1 MKEVDNMGMEMV
13 KKKFPVTYQMY
24 LYAKDVIKRKEQEKQ
39 ESRYHRMTDEERMK
53 YDAALYE
60 MRIGKPLDWNN
71 LETYTEKMQWAKLF
85 DKDERKVTLSDK
97 YAVRSWVEDKIGSE
111 YLIPLVGKWDSYK
124 EINFQELPEQ
134 FVLKTNH
141 GSGDAVIVRDKTNM
155 SFADKIAMR
164 RKIQEALR
172 RDYGTRFCEWHYS
185 KIKPCII
192 AEQYIESGKTDLQ
205 DYKFLCFDGEP
216 YFCWV
221 DVDRYTDHKRNVYDL
236 NWNLQNWNQR
246 NYGNAHGKLDKPQ
259 NFEKMVEIA
268 RVLSQGFSHVRVD
281 LYSIGE
287 KVYFGEMTFTNG
299 SGFEEIEPHSANLML
314 GRLWK
319 LSMNK

>member
-1 MKEVDNMGMEMV
+1 MGMEMV
-13 KKKFPVTYQMY
+13 KKRLPVMYQMY
-24 LYAKDVIKRKEQEKQ
+24 LYIKSIVKRKEQEEQ
-39 ESRYHRMTDEERMK
+39 ESKYHRMTDEERMK
-53 YDAALYE
+53 YDATLYE

-97 YAVRSWVEDKIGSE
+97 YAVRSWVEEKIGSE

-124 EINFQELPEQ
+124 EINFHEFPEQ

-141 GSGDAVIVRDKTNM
+141 GSGDAVIVRDKKNI
-155 SFADKIAMR
+155 SFAEKIAMR

-172 RDYGTRFCEWHYS
+172 RDYGARFCEWHYS

-192 AEQYIESGKTDLQ
+192 AEQYVESGETDLQ

-221 DVDRYTDHKRNVYDL
+221 DVGRYTDHKRNVYDL
-236 NWNLQNWNQR
+236 DWKLQDWNQR
-246 NYGNAHGKLDKPQ
+246 NYGNAQSELKKPQ

-281 LYSIGE
+281 LYNVGGKI
-287 KVYFGEMTFTNG
+287 YFGEMTFTNG
-299 SGFEEIEPHSANLML
+299 SGFEEIAPHSADLML

-319 LSMNK
+319 LPMNK

>member
-1 MKEVDNMGMEMV
+1 MGMEMV

-53 YDAALYE
+53 HDAALYE

>member
-1 MKEVDNMGMEMV
+1 MGMKIV
-13 KKKFPVTYQMY
+13 KKRLPVMYQLY
-24 LYAKDVIKRKEQEKQ
+24 LYAKGIVKRKEQEEQ
-39 ESRYHRMTDEERMK
+39 ESKYHRMTDAERMK
-53 YDAALYE
+53 YDASLYE
-60 MRIGKPLDWNN
+60 MRIGKSLDWSN

-97 YAVRSWVEDKIGSE
+97 YAVRSWVEAKIGSE

-124 EINFQELPEQ
+124 EINFSELPEQ
-134 FVLKTNH
+134 FVMKTNH
-141 GSGDAVIVRDKTNM
+141 GSGDAVIVRDKKNM

-164 RKIQEALR
+164 RKIQEALH
-172 RDYGTRFCEWHYS
+172 RDYGARFCEWHYS

-192 AEQYIESGKTDLQ
+192 AEQYVESGETDLQ

-221 DVDRYTDHKRNVYDL
+221 DVGRYTDHKRNVYNL
-236 NWNLQNWNQR
+236 NWQLQGWNQR
-246 NYGNAHGKLDKPQ
+246 NYGNAHSELKKPQ

-281 LYSIGE
+281 LYNVGGKI
-287 KVYFGEMTFTNG
+287 YFGEMTFTNG
-299 SGFEEIEPHSANLML
+299 SGFEEITPNSADLML
-314 GRLWK
+314 GRLWNLPMEK
-319 LSMNK
+319 

>member
-1 MKEVDNMGMEMV
+1 M
-13 KKKFPVTYQMY
+13 YQLY
-24 LYAKDVIKRKEQEKQ
+24 LYAKGIVKRKEQEEQ
-39 ESRYHRMTDEERMK
+39 EAKYHRMTDAERMK
-53 YDAALYE
+53 YDASLYE
-60 MRIGKPLDWNN
+60 MRIGKSLDWSN

-97 YAVRSWVEDKIGSE
+97 YAVRSWVEAKIGSE

-124 EINFQELPEQ
+124 EINFSELPEQ
-134 FVLKTNH
+134 FVMKTNH
-141 GSGDAVIVRDKTNM
+141 GSGDAVIVRDKKNM

-164 RKIQEALR
+164 RKIQEALH
-172 RDYGTRFCEWHYS
+172 RDYGARFCEWHYS

-192 AEQYIESGKTDLQ
+192 AEQYVESGETDLQ

-221 DVDRYTDHKRNVYDL
+221 DVGRYTDHKRNIYDL
-236 NWNLQNWNQR
+236 NWQLQDWNQR
-246 NYGNAHGKLDKPQ
+246 NYGNAHSELKKPQ

-281 LYSIGE
+281 LYNVGGKI
-287 KVYFGEMTFTNG
+287 YFGEMTFTNG
-299 SGFEEIEPHSANLML
+299 SGFEEITPNSADLML
-314 GRLWK
+314 GRLWNLPMEK
-319 LSMNK
+319 

>member
-1 MKEVDNMGMEMV
+1 MGMKIV
-13 KKKFPVTYQMY
+13 KKRLPVMYQLY
-24 LYAKDVIKRKEQEKQ
+24 LYAKGIVKRKEQEEQ
-39 ESRYHRMTDEERMK
+39 EAKYHRMTDAERMK
-53 YDAALYE
+53 YDASLYE
-60 MRIGKPLDWNN
+60 MRIGKSLDWSN

-97 YAVRSWVEDKIGSE
+97 YAVRSWVEAKIGSE

-124 EINFQELPEQ
+124 EINFSELPEQ
-134 FVLKTNH
+134 FVMKTNH
-141 GSGDAVIVRDKTNM
+141 GSGDAVIVRDKKNM

-164 RKIQEALR
+164 RKIQEALH
-172 RDYGTRFCEWHYS
+172 RDYGARFCEWHYS

-192 AEQYIESGKTDLQ
+192 AEQYVESGETDLQ

-221 DVDRYTDHKRNVYDL
+221 DVGRYTDHKRNIYDL
-236 NWNLQNWNQR
+236 NWQLQDWNQR
-246 NYGNAHGKLDKPQ
+246 NYGNAHSELKKPQ

-281 LYSIGE
+281 LYNVGGKI
-287 KVYFGEMTFTNG
+287 YFGEMTFTNG
-299 SGFEEIEPHSANLML
+299 SGFEEITPNSADLML
-314 GRLWK
+314 GRLWNLPMEK
-319 LSMNK
+319 